1 MLENLHDKHSKSDWH
16 KFAEQPSNVSKAGCT
31 SSWTV
36 LSAEERVCT
45 LKDFPHNQNSTTINA
60 FVRFQNFSR
69 QLDPYH
75 HRASIQF

>member
-1 MLENLHDKHSKSDWH
+1 MINIQRAIG

-45 LKDFPHNQNSTTINA
+45 LKDFPHNQSSSMIIP
-60 FVRFQNFSR
+60 FIRF
-69 QLDPYH
+69 
-75 HRASIQF
+75 

>member
-1 MLENLHDKHSKSDWH
+1 MINIQRAIG

-45 LKDFPHNQNSTTINA
+45 LKDFPHNQSSSAIIP
-60 FVRFQNFSR
+60 FIRFKNFPR
-69 QLDPYH
+69 QLEPYF
-75 HRASIQF
+75 HRVSIQD

>member
-1 MLENLHDKHSKSDWH
+1 MINIQRAIG

-45 LKDFPHNQNSTTINA
+45 LKDFPHNHSSSAINP
-60 FVRFQNFSR
+60 FIRLQNFSR
-69 QLDPYH
+69 QLEPYF
-75 HRASIQF
+75 HRVSIQD